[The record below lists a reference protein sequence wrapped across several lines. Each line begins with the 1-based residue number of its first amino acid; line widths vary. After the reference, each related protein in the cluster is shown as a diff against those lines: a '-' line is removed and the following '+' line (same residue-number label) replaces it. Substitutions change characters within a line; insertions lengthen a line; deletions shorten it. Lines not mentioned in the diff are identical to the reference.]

1 MEARKSP
8 GFWALGLG
16 AVGGAAGFFGPM
28 LLNPDANQ
36 GPMLGIFITGPGG
49 ALAGAVLGFFFRIL
63 PFSDAIRGQ
72 ALLLACTL
80 LGLGTLWVSLP
91 EPVIQGRVLDAT
103 IGECRAASE
112 LLPASIADWDARIAK
127 VTWAPPRDNWRA
139 DTARMLRETPG
150 VVVELEVA
158 SSNSILEHRR
168 PWDRGR
174 LSAQGWKRIEDSE
187 QYFGGGDCASYP
199 RGKHVQLT
207 PVGAGSNQ
215 WPPDDLPNFLGLQVL
230 QAVPANYQRL
240 VTRS

>member
-1 MEARKSP
+1 
-8 GFWALGLG
+8 
-16 AVGGAAGFFGPM
+16 
-28 LLNPDANQ
+28 
-36 GPMLGIFITGPGG
+36 
-49 ALAGAVLGFFFRIL
+49 
-63 PFSDAIRGQ
+63 
-72 ALLLACTL
+72 
-80 LGLGTLWVSLP
+80 
-91 EPVIQGRVLDAT
+91 
-103 IGECRAASE
+103 
-112 LLPASIADWDARIAK
+112 
-127 VTWAPPRDNWRA
+127 
-139 DTARMLRETPG
+139 